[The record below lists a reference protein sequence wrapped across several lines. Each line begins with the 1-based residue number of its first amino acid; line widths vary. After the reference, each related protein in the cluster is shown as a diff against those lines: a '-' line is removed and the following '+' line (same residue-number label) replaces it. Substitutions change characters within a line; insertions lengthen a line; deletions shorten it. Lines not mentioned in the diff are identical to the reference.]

1 MESFGQT
8 DTLADYREDVI
19 TQHQICYAISGLLST
34 WLDCHPEVFLEP
46 MQHPCLQGLL
56 AHLRLHMRG
65 SDEELHFSHSLAQ
78 LVIQD
83 FRQDEALARTTAP
96 VSGVTPTSEPHASPS
111 VNVATITVGGASS
124 GAQAEATSAL
134 KLDGRSL
141 GAETLCVEE
150 EPRAKPALLQSPEGT
165 NAPVDEVQ
173 SSPTFSSVL
182 SVQEEGVSAELEP
195 NGTSAPGMSVGEVVV
210 GGGEM
215 ELCSSSP
222 PVLRPH
228 HTSKATAEEEPA
240 STSPL
245 PQVPGQ
251 AAFCDELNVLLPLAV
266 LLYIVGAPAGLLSLV
281 GVLTLVI
288 CGLRPLCSCDK
299 SEPAFTRDPFHGA
312 NGPPA
317 GSADRKPFV
326 SLPPT
331 LRSPQPAY
339 SAELTVFLF
348 LNLLLFIL
356 KGPAGVVSLVGV
368 LTLVLCAVRSFCTC
382 TESKPAIILAAVHSA
397 QRASEYS
404 AEKEPCV
411 SLADN
416 QPAPSTELE
425 FLLSLS
431 LIFYLLGAPA
441 LVLLVL
447 GVPTVGLWVVR
458 STALHK
464 ESGPSANLA
473 PDCRADRA
481 PLLGPAEPA
490 SSSELHILL
499 PIAAMLSLAQT
510 PGLAICAGGALVLVL
525 SFAGPPTKL
534 TQSRRAELKP
544 GSTMAV
550 EPRTEDTAASRA
562 ERESPCTSTPLL
574 PLQKAAACNAEME
587 ASCVSAALLHAQGA
601 AVASAATEPP
611 SSAAPPICVEDT
623 LASRNKPEPHPNLAQ
638 GLSAETSAACNPSPE
653 PLAVVT
659 EQAPSASW
667 ESELPCT
674 SVPAQE
680 ACHPALVTRQT
691 SCSQNMPC
699 FLAVHP
705 HLEAEQLTMMDAELF
720 EKAVPNHCLGSIWSQ
735 RHKKGKEHLAPTI
748 RDMVA
753 HFNNVCSCVKTTC
766 LGDFSMKAPDRAR
779 VVEHWIQVAAACRDL
794 RNFSSLHAI
803 ISALQSTAIFR
814 LKTTW
819 QEVSRDSLHT
829 FHKLEKITSP
839 EKNYSK
845 SRELLQK
852 ESCKLA
858 TKEKQLQ
865 GGPRWLQKMVLTKG
879 IIPYLGI
886 FLTDLMMIHS
896 AYQDIHD
903 EKSQMEKLNKE
914 NEIIQHLKDLQHTCT
929 YYHLNKAENFLA
941 WFKGLER
948 LSEEAS
954 YELSCAL
961 EPRRQTDPTNK
972 SKTFPGIQKARKNLR
987 MPENKNVL
995 AKYEFVLQKR
1005 TSPTLPR
1012 SCVEPVPHLFTGRG
1026 DNTTFKSVST

>member
-46 MQHPCLQGLL
+46 TQHPCLQGLL
-56 AHLRLHMRG
+56 AHLRLHMHG
-65 SDEELHFSHSLAQ
+65 SDVELHVSHRLAQ
-78 LVIQD
+78 LGIQD
-83 FRQDEALARTTAP
+83 CRQDEALAP
-96 VSGVTPTSEPHASPS
+96 VFGITPTSEPHASPS
-111 VNVATITVGGASS
+111 VNVATIAVGGASS
-124 GAQAEATSAL
+124 GAKEEATSAL

-141 GAETLCVEE
+141 GAETLCMEE

-165 NAPVDEVQ
+165 NAAVDEVQ
-173 SSPTFSSVL
+173 SSPTFSSGL
-182 SVQEEGVSAELEP
+182 SVQEEVVSAELEP

-245 PQVPGQ
+245 PHVPRQ
-251 AAFCDELNVLLPLAV
+251 AAFSDELNVLLPLAV

-299 SEPAFTRDPFHGA
+299 SEPAVTRDPFHGA

-326 SLPPT
+326 SLPPI

-339 SAELTVFLF
+339 SAELTLFLF

-356 KGPAGVVSLVGV
+356 RGPAGVLSLVGV

-397 QRASEYS
+397 QRAPEYS

-411 SLADN
+411 SVADN
-416 QPAPSTELE
+416 QRAPSTELE

-458 STALHK
+458 ATASHK

-473 PDCRADRA
+473 PGCRADRA
-481 PLLGPAEPA
+481 ATIGAATETLSSSASVLSPAEPA
-490 SSSELHILL
+490 SISELHNLL

-510 PGLAICAGGALVLVL
+510 PALAICAGGVLVLVL
-525 SFAGPPTKL
+525 SLAGPPTKH

-544 GSTMAV
+544 GSTMAL
-550 EPRTEDTAASRA
+550 ESRPEDTAASRA

-623 LASRNKPEPHPNLAQ
+623 LSSRTEPEPHPNLAQ

-653 PLAVVT
+653 PLAVVM
-659 EQAPSASW
+659 EQATSASW
-667 ESELPCT
+667 ESALPCT
-674 SVPAQE
+674 SAPAQE

-691 SCSQNMPC
+691 SCSQDMPC
-699 FLAVHP
+699 FLVVHP

-779 VVEHWIQVAAACRDL
+779 VVEHWIQGAAACRDL

-829 FHKLEKITSP
+829 FHKLEKFTSP

-865 GGPRWLQKMVLTKG
+865 GGPRWLPKMVLTKG

-903 EKSQMEKLNKE
+903 
-914 NEIIQHLKDLQHTCT
+914 
-929 YYHLNKAENFLA
+929 
-941 WFKGLER
+941 
-948 LSEEAS
+948 
-954 YELSCAL
+954 
-961 EPRRQTDPTNK
+961 
-972 SKTFPGIQKARKNLR
+972 
-987 MPENKNVL
+987 VL
-995 AKYEFVLQKR
+995 
-1005 TSPTLPR
+1005 
-1012 SCVEPVPHLFTGRG
+1012 
-1026 DNTTFKSVST
+1026 DNTIPNRD